1 MAYGVFAVVA
11 TKKARGHQ
19 GYVGDD
25 GYHRLNILEVQRLI
39 RFMPKVVIAVVP
51 GWAVGGGHSLHVVCD
66 LTLASKERR
75 NLQTKPM
82 PM

>member
-1 MAYGVFAVVA
+1 MACGASVVGA

-51 GWAVGGGHSLHVVCD
+51 GWAVGGRTFIARSLRPYPRQQRARY
-66 LTLASKERR
+66 L
-75 NLQTKPM
+75 
-82 PM
+82 